1 MPMSSL
7 VTCHACFGWILSL
20 YTYLGMRIERILFRL
35 FSAGGDFVIGE
46 ALGDGLAV
54 LIHGVLGE
62 PIECALEGI

>member
-1 MPMSSL
+1 
-7 VTCHACFGWILSL
+7 
-20 YTYLGMRIERILFRL
+20 MRIERILFRL